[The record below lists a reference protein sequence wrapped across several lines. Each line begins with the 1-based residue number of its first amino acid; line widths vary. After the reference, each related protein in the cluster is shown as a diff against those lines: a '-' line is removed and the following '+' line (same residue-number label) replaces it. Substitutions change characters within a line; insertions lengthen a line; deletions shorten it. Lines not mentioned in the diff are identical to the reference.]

1 MVMIKGMLSASA
13 SVGYTLGL
21 LLIITYVFAIA
32 LVNLREPDTEIAVL
46 YFSTVPESMHNLIIF
61 GAFLDALS
69 NFLLL
74 VKDESVPCFILTWFY
89 IALASL
95 TVMNMLIGVLCE
107 VVSSVANEEQESMM
121 VEKVYEQFGQIV
133 SRLDT
138 NSDGTLSWAE
148 FEKVLE
154 HPEAVDG
161 LSSLKV
167 DPVGMVEM
175 AEDFFYED
183 GVEVEV
189 SFEDFMELVLDLR
202 GGQPAS
208 VKDVMQLGKKFSRK
222 FINLNKRVDA
232 IDSQFEKVHDKLDD
246 LLTLFP
252 RDPQT
257 LRPLCPSVTLLD

>member
-61 GAFLDALS
+61 GTFLDALS
-69 NFLLL
+69 DFLLL
-74 VKDESVPCFILTWFY
+74 IKEESMPCFILTWLY

-107 VVSSVANEEQESMM
+107 VISSVAKEEQESMM
-121 VEKVYEQFGQIV
+121 VDKVNDKFGEIV
-133 SRLDT
+133 KTLDT
-138 NSDGTLSWAE
+138 DNNGTLSWAE
-148 FEKVLE
+148 FANIIEYPDAV
-154 HPEAVDG
+154 EALASVN
-161 LSSLKV
+161 V

-183 GVEVEV
+183 GDEVSV

-208 VKDVMQLGKKFSRK
+208 VKDIMRLGKKFSQK
-222 FINLNKRVDA
+222 FHSIKRRIDAVDDVFQGIN
-232 IDSQFEKVHDKLDD
+232 IKLDE
-246 LLTLFP
+246 LLT
-252 RDPQT
+252 R
-257 LRPLCPSVTLLD
+257 